1 MTALAIAVGL
11 VLIVFNGAFV
21 AVEFGLIG
29 AKRAVVDGHAATG
42 KRSALA
48 AQRMQSDVLTTLGGA
63 QLGITLCS
71 LAVGRLTEPAIA
83 RLIEQAV
90 HGIVE
95 IPDAVLHTIGFGI
108 GLGIVTVLHMVF
120 GEMVPKNLALIGPER
135 TLLVLARP
143 MAAYLYVARPI
154 AAALQWV
161 ANGMTRLLRVE
172 PTSELADVATPAE
185 LTLMARDSLAE
196 GHIAST
202 DVALLERAMRFEA
215 TQVSDVMAPAGEVAA
230 VRLADSIPV
239 VEQEFARTGRSRLVV
254 LGTGPDDVRG
264 MIHSSDLAASTERD
278 AQNLAE
284 ADRRVVSQQD
294 HGHGLVRRML
304 RLGPRVAL
312 DEALRRMQRT
322 RIHLAVVADAGGRTL
337 GVVAL
342 DDLLRSLIG
351 EADAGTAEE
360 SAATDELRS
369 GTLRSGEAST
379 LVARP
384 RAAEGH
390 TS

>member
-1 MTALAIAVGL
+1 MTTLAIAVGL

-21 AVEFGLIG
+21 AIEFGLIG
-29 AKRAVVDGHAATG
+29 AKRAAVDGHAATG

-83 RLIEQAV
+83 RLIERAV
-90 HGIVE
+90 AGIVE

-161 ANGMTRLLRVE
+161 ANGMTRILRVE

-185 LTLMARDSLAE
+185 LALMARDSLAE
-196 GHIAST
+196 GHIASA
-202 DVALLERAMRFEA
+202 DVALLERAMRFGA
-215 TQVSDVMAPAGEVAA
+215 TQVSDVMATAGEVAA
-230 VRLADSIPV
+230 VRLDDSIPE
-239 VEQEFARTGRSRLVV
+239 VEQEFARTGHSRLIV
-254 LGTGPDDVRG
+254 LGAGPDDVRG
-264 MIHSSDLAASTERD
+264 MLHSSDLAASTQRD
-278 AQNLAE
+278 AADLAE
-284 ADRRVVSQQD
+284 ADRRVAAGQR
-294 HGHGLVRRML
+294 HGRGLVRRML
-304 RLGPRVAL
+304 QLGPQVAL

-351 EADAGTAEE
+351 DPDAGDEDKT
-360 SAATDELRS
+360 AATGGPGS
-369 GTLRSGEAST
+369 GTLPSG
-379 LVARP
+379 
-384 RAAEGH
+384 
-390 TS
+390 

>member
-1 MTALAIAVGL
+1 MTTLAIAVGL

-21 AVEFGLIG
+21 AIEFGLIG
-29 AKRAVVDGHAATG
+29 AKRAVVDGAAATG

-83 RLIEQAV
+83 RIIEQAV

-95 IPDAVLHTIGFGI
+95 IPDAALHAIGFGI
-108 GLGIVTVLHMVF
+108 GLAIVTVLHMVF

-143 MAAYLYVARPI
+143 MAVYLSVFRPVAR
-154 AAALQWV
+154 ALQWV
-161 ANGMTRLLRVE
+161 ANGLTRMLRVE

-196 GHIAST
+196 GHIAPG
-202 DVALLERAMRFEA
+202 DVDLLERAMRFEA
-215 TQVSDVMAPAGEVAA
+215 TKVGDIMAPAGEVAA
-230 VRLADSIPV
+230 VRLADGIAE
-239 VEQEFARTGRSRLVV
+239 VEQQFARTGRSRLVV
-254 LGTGPDDVRG
+254 LGDGPDDVRG
-264 MIHSSDLAASTERD
+264 MLHSNDLAVLAERD
-278 AQNLAE
+278 ATDLAE
-284 ADRRVVSQQD
+284 ADGRVAAAGSA
-294 HGHGLVRRML
+294 GRGLVRRML
-304 RLGPRVAL
+304 RLGPDVAL

-337 GVVAL
+337 GAVAL

-351 EADAGTAEE
+351 DPDSAGGKT
-360 SAATDELRS
+360 AATGGPGS
-369 GTLRSGEAST
+369 GTLPSG
-379 LVARP
+379 
-384 RAAEGH
+384 
-390 TS
+390 

>member
-1 MTALAIAVGL
+1 MTTLAIAVGL

-21 AVEFGLIG
+21 AIEFGLIG
-29 AKRAVVDGHAATG
+29 AKRAAVDGHAATG

-83 RLIEQAV
+83 RLIERAV
-90 HGIVE
+90 AGIVE

-161 ANGMTRLLRVE
+161 ANGMTRILRVE

-185 LTLMARDSLAE
+185 LALMARDSLAE
-196 GHIAST
+196 GHIASA
-202 DVALLERAMRFEA
+202 DVVLLERAMRFGA
-215 TQVSDVMAPAGEVAA
+215 TQVSDVMATAGEVAA
-230 VRLADSIPV
+230 VRLDDSIPE
-239 VEQEFARTGRSRLVV
+239 VEQEFARTGHSRLIV
-254 LGTGPDDVRG
+254 LGAGPDDVRG
-264 MIHSSDLAASTERD
+264 MLHSSDLAASTQRD
-278 AQNLAE
+278 AADLAE
-284 ADRRVVSQQD
+284 ADRRVAAGQR
-294 HGHGLVRRML
+294 HGRGLVRRML
-304 RLGPRVAL
+304 QLGPQVAL

-342 DDLLRSLIG
+342 DDLLRRLIG
-351 EADAGTAEE
+351 DPDAGDEVKT
-360 SAATDELRS
+360 AATGGPGS
-369 GTLRSGEAST
+369 GTLRSE
-379 LVARP
+379 
-384 RAAEGH
+384 
-390 TS
+390 

>member
-1 MTALAIAVGL
+1 MTTLAIAVGL

-21 AVEFGLIG
+21 AIEFGLIG
-29 AKRAVVDGHAATG
+29 AKRAAVDGVAATG

-83 RLIEQAV
+83 GLIERAV

-95 IPDAVLHTIGFGI
+95 VPDAVLHAIGFGI

-154 AAALQWV
+154 ARALQWV
-161 ANGMTRLLRVE
+161 ANGMTRMLRVE
-172 PTSELADVATPAE
+172 PASELADVATPAE

-196 GHIAST
+196 GHIAPA

-215 TQVSDVMAPAGEVAA
+215 ATVSEVMAPAGDVAA
-230 VRLADSIPV
+230 VRLADSV
-239 VEQEFARTGRSRLVV
+239 AEAEQQFARTGRSRLVT
-254 LGTGPDDVRG
+254 LGDGPDDVRG
-264 MIHSSDLAASTERD
+264 MLHSNDVAALTERD
-278 AQNLAE
+278 AADLAE
-284 ADRRVVSQQD
+284 ADRRVAAE
-294 HGHGLVRRML
+294 GGRGLVRRML
-304 RLGPRVAL
+304 RFAPDMTLS
-312 DEALRRMQRT
+312 EALRRMQRT
-322 RIHLAVVADAGGRTL
+322 RIHLAVVADGNGRTL

-351 EADAGTAEE
+351 DPTDANDGVPGV
-360 SAATDELRS
+360 SAS
-369 GTLRSGEAST
+369 GSA
-379 LVARP
+379 
-384 RAAEGH
+384 
-390 TS
+390 

>member
-21 AVEFGLIG
+21 AIEFGLIG
-29 AKRAVVDGHAATG
+29 AKRAAVDSAAATG
-42 KRSALA
+42 KRSAVA

-83 RLIEQAV
+83 GLIEGAV

-95 IPDAVLHTIGFGI
+95 IPDAVLHAIGFGV

-135 TLLVLARP
+135 TLMVLARP

-154 AAALQWV
+154 AQALQWV
-161 ANGMTRLLRVE
+161 ANGMTRMLRVE
-172 PTSELADVATPAE
+172 PTTELTDIATPAE

-196 GHIAST
+196 GHIAPT

-215 TQVSDVMAPAGEVAA
+215 TNVSEVMAPANVVAA
-230 VRLADSIPV
+230 VRLADSITA
-239 VEQEFARTGRSRLVV
+239 VEQRFVATGRSRLVV
-254 LGTGPDDVRG
+254 LGDGPDDVRG
-264 MIHSSDLAASTERD
+264 MLHSNDLATSEVCNTRD
-278 AQNLAE
+278 LAEADLAE
-284 ADRRVVSQQD
+284 ADRLVAGQRL
-294 HGHGLVRRML
+294 GRGLIRQML
-304 RLGPRVAL
+304 RLHTDTTL
-312 DEALRRMQRT
+312 NEALRVMQRT
-322 RIHLAVVADAGGRTL
+322 RIHLAVVVDTQGRTL

-342 DDLLRSLIG
+342 DDLLRRLIDDP
-351 EADAGTAEE
+351 AAPPAEDS
-360 SAATDELRS
+360 SAAR
-369 GTLRSGEAST
+369 
-379 LVARP
+379 
-384 RAAEGH
+384 
-390 TS
+390 

>member
-1 MTALAIAVGL
+1 MTTLAIAVGL

-21 AVEFGLIG
+21 AIEFGLIG
-29 AKRAVVDGHAATG
+29 AKRAAVDGHAATG

-83 RLIEQAV
+83 RLIERAV
-90 HGIVE
+90 AGIVE

-161 ANGMTRLLRVE
+161 ANGMTRILRVE

-185 LTLMARDSLAE
+185 LALMARDSLAE
-196 GHIAST
+196 GHIASA
-202 DVALLERAMRFEA
+202 DVALLERAMRFGA

-230 VRLADSIPV
+230 VRLDDSIPE
-239 VEQEFARTGRSRLVV
+239 VEQEFARTGHSRLIV
-254 LGTGPDDVRG
+254 LGAGPDDVRG
-264 MIHSSDLAASTERD
+264 MLHSSDLAASTQRD
-278 AQNLAE
+278 AADLAE
-284 ADRRVVSQQD
+284 ADRRVAADQR
-294 HGHGLVRRML
+294 HGRGLVRRML
-304 RLGPRVAL
+304 QLGPQVAL

-322 RIHLAVVADAGGRTL
+322 RIHLAVVVDAEGRTL

-342 DDLLRSLIG
+342 DDLLRRLIG
-351 EADAGTAEE
+351 GPDAADEE
-360 SAATDELRS
+360 KTAATGGPGS
-369 GTLRSGEAST
+369 GTLPSG
-379 LVARP
+379 
-384 RAAEGH
+384 
-390 TS
+390 

>member
-1 MTALAIAVGL
+1 MTTLAIAVGL

-21 AVEFGLIG
+21 AIEFGLIG
-29 AKRAVVDGHAATG
+29 AKRAVVDGAAATG

-83 RLIEQAV
+83 RLIERAV

-143 MAAYLYVARPI
+143 MAAYLYVARPV
-154 AAALQWV
+154 ARALQWV
-161 ANGMTRLLRVE
+161 ANGMTRMLRVE

-185 LTLMARDSLAE
+185 LALMARDSLAE
-196 GHIAST
+196 GHIAPG

-215 TQVSDVMAPAGEVAA
+215 TTVSDVMAPAGEVAA
-230 VRLADSIPV
+230 VRLADGIAE
-239 VEQEFARTGRSRLVV
+239 VEQQLARTGRSRLVV
-254 LGTGPDDVRG
+254 LGSGPDDVRG
-264 MIHSSDLAASTERD
+264 MLHSNDLAVLAERD
-278 AQNLAE
+278 AADLAE
-284 ADRRVVSQQD
+284 ADGRVAAGSA
-294 HGHGLVRRML
+294 GRGLVRRML
-304 RLGPRVAL
+304 RFGPDVAL
-312 DEALRRMQRT
+312 DKALRRMQRT
-322 RIHLAVVADAGGRTL
+322 RIHLAVVADAEGRTL

-351 EADAGTAEE
+351 DPDSVSGKI
-360 SAATDELRS
+360 AATGGPGG
-369 GTLRSGEAST
+369 GTLASG
-379 LVARP
+379 
-384 RAAEGH
+384 
-390 TS
+390 

>member
-1 MTALAIAVGL
+1 MTTLAIAVGL

-21 AVEFGLIG
+21 AIEFGLIG
-29 AKRAVVDGHAATG
+29 AKRAVVDGAAATG

-83 RLIEQAV
+83 GLIERALN
-90 HGIVE
+90 GIVE
-95 IPDAVLHTIGFGI
+95 IPDAVLHAIGFGI

-154 AAALQWV
+154 AGALQWV
-161 ANGMTRLLRVE
+161 ANGMTRILRVE

-196 GHIAST
+196 GHIGPT
-202 DVALLERAMRFEA
+202 DVALLERATRFEA
-215 TQVSDVMAPAGEVAA
+215 TTVREVMAPAGEVAA
-230 VRLADSIPV
+230 VRLADGIAAA
-239 VEQEFARTGRSRLVV
+239 EQQFARTGHSRLVV

-264 MIHSSDLAASTERD
+264 MLHSNDLAVFVEPD
-278 AQNLAE
+278 AADLAE
-284 ADRRVVSQQD
+284 ADRIVAATRS
-294 HGHGLVRRML
+294 GGRGLVRRML
-304 RLGPRVAL
+304 RFGPDVAL
-312 DEALRRMQRT
+312 DEALRRMQQA
-322 RIHLAVVADAGGRTL
+322 RIHLAVVADTGGRTL

-351 EADAGTAEE
+351 EADAGAGGKTA
-360 SAATDELRS
+360 AAGGPRG
-369 GTLRSGEAST
+369 GTLRAGEAST
-379 LVARP
+379 PVARP
-384 RAAEGH
+384 RAAEGP

>member
-154 AAALQWV
+154 AGALQWV
-161 ANGMTRLLRVE
+161 ANGMTRILRVE

-215 TQVSDVMAPAGEVAA
+215 TQVSDVMAPAGDVAA

-239 VEQEFARTGRSRLVV
+239 VEQEFARTGHSRLVV

-264 MIHSSDLAASTERD
+264 MLHSSDLAASTERD

-284 ADRRVVSQQD
+284 ADRRVVAQQD
-294 HGHGLVRRML
+294 HGRGLVRRML

-369 GTLRSGEAST
+369 GTLRSG
-379 LVARP
+379 
-384 RAAEGH
+384 
-390 TS
+390 

>member
-154 AAALQWV
+154 AGALQWV
-161 ANGMTRLLRVE
+161 ANGMTRILRVE

-239 VEQEFARTGRSRLVV
+239 VEQEFARTGHSRLVV
-254 LGTGPDDVRG
+254 LGTGPDDVQG
-264 MIHSSDLAASTERD
+264 MLHSSDLAASTERD

-284 ADRRVVSQQD
+284 ADRRVVAQQD
-294 HGHGLVRRML
+294 HGRGLVRRML

-379 LVARP
+379 FVARP

>member
-1 MTALAIAVGL
+1 MTTLAIAVGL

-21 AVEFGLIG
+21 AIEFGLIG
-29 AKRAVVDGHAATG
+29 AKRAAVDGHAATG

-83 RLIEQAV
+83 RLIERAV
-90 HGIVE
+90 AGIVE

-161 ANGMTRLLRVE
+161 ANGMTRILRVE

-185 LTLMARDSLAE
+185 LALMARDSLAE
-196 GHIAST
+196 GHIASA
-202 DVALLERAMRFEA
+202 DVALLERAMRFGA

-230 VRLADSIPV
+230 VRLDDSIPE
-239 VEQEFARTGRSRLVV
+239 VEQEFARTGHSRLIV
-254 LGTGPDDVRG
+254 LGAGPDDVRG
-264 MIHSSDLAASTERD
+264 MLHSSDLAASTQRD
-278 AQNLAE
+278 AADLAE
-284 ADRRVVSQQD
+284 ADRRVAAGQR
-294 HGHGLVRRML
+294 HGRGLVRRML
-304 RLGPRVAL
+304 QLGPQVAL

-351 EADAGTAEE
+351 DPDTADEE
-360 SAATDELRS
+360 KTAATGGPGS
-369 GTLRSGEAST
+369 GTLPSG
-379 LVARP
+379 
-384 RAAEGH
+384 
-390 TS
+390 

>member
-1 MTALAIAVGL
+1 MTTLAIAVGL

-21 AVEFGLIG
+21 AIEFGLIG
-29 AKRAVVDGHAATG
+29 AKRAAVDGHAATG

-83 RLIEQAV
+83 RLIERAV
-90 HGIVE
+90 AGIVE

-161 ANGMTRLLRVE
+161 ANGMTRILRVE

-185 LTLMARDSLAE
+185 LALMARDSLAE
-196 GHIAST
+196 GHIASA

-230 VRLADSIPV
+230 VRLDDSIPE
-239 VEQEFARTGRSRLVV
+239 VEQEFARTGHSRLIV
-254 LGTGPDDVRG
+254 LGAGPDDVRG
-264 MIHSSDLAASTERD
+264 MLHSSDLAASTQRD
-278 AQNLAE
+278 AADLAE
-284 ADRRVVSQQD
+284 ADRRVAAGQR
-294 HGHGLVRRML
+294 HGRGLVRRML
-304 RLGPRVAL
+304 QLGPQVAL

-342 DDLLRSLIG
+342 DDLLRRLIG
-351 EADAGTAEE
+351 DPDAGDEE
-360 SAATDELRS
+360 KTAATGGPGS
-369 GTLRSGEAST
+369 GTLRSE
-379 LVARP
+379 
-384 RAAEGH
+384 
-390 TS
+390 

>member
-1 MTALAIAVGL
+1 MTTLAIAVGL

-21 AVEFGLIG
+21 AIEFGLIG
-29 AKRAVVDGHAATG
+29 AKRAAVDGHAATG
-42 KRSALA
+42 KRSALV

-83 RLIEQAV
+83 RLIERAV
-90 HGIVE
+90 AGIVE

-161 ANGMTRLLRVE
+161 ANGMTRILRVE

-185 LTLMARDSLAE
+185 LALMARDSLAE
-196 GHIAST
+196 GHIASA
-202 DVALLERAMRFEA
+202 DVALLERAMRFGA

-230 VRLADSIPV
+230 VRLDDSIPE
-239 VEQEFARTGRSRLVV
+239 VEQEFARTGHSRLIV
-254 LGTGPDDVRG
+254 LGAGPDDVRG
-264 MIHSSDLAASTERD
+264 MLHSSDLAASTQRD
-278 AQNLAE
+278 AADLAE
-284 ADRRVVSQQD
+284 ADRRVAAGQR
-294 HGHGLVRRML
+294 HGRGLVRRML
-304 RLGPRVAL
+304 QLGPQVAL

-351 EADAGTAEE
+351 DPDAADEE
-360 SAATDELRS
+360 KTAATGGPGS
-369 GTLRSGEAST
+369 GTLRSE
-379 LVARP
+379 
-384 RAAEGH
+384 
-390 TS
+390 

>member
-239 VEQEFARTGRSRLVV
+239 VEQEFARTGHSRLVV

-264 MIHSSDLAASTERD
+264 MLHSSDLAASTERD

-294 HGHGLVRRML
+294 HGRGLVRRML

-369 GTLRSGEAST
+369 GTLRSG
-379 LVARP
+379 
-384 RAAEGH
+384 
-390 TS
+390 

>member
-154 AAALQWV
+154 AGALQWV
-161 ANGMTRLLRVE
+161 ANGMTRILRVE

-239 VEQEFARTGRSRLVV
+239 VEQEFARTGHSRLVV

-264 MIHSSDLAASTERD
+264 MLHSSDLAASTERD

-284 ADRRVVSQQD
+284 ADRRVVAQQD
-294 HGHGLVRRML
+294 HGRGLVRRML

-369 GTLRSGEAST
+369 GTLRSG
-379 LVARP
+379 
-384 RAAEGH
+384 
-390 TS
+390 

>member
-1 MTALAIAVGL
+1 MTTLAIAVGL

-21 AVEFGLIG
+21 AIEFGLIG
-29 AKRAVVDGHAATG
+29 AKRAAVDGHAATG

-83 RLIEQAV
+83 RLIERAAA
-90 HGIVE
+90 GIVE

-161 ANGMTRLLRVE
+161 ANGMTRILRVE

-185 LTLMARDSLAE
+185 LALMARDSLAE
-196 GHIAST
+196 GHIASA
-202 DVALLERAMRFEA
+202 DVALLERAMRFGA

-230 VRLADSIPV
+230 VRLDDSIPE
-239 VEQEFARTGRSRLVV
+239 VEQEFARTGHSRLVV

-264 MIHSSDLAASTERD
+264 MLHSSDLAASTQRD
-278 AQNLAE
+278 AADLAE
-284 ADRRVVSQQD
+284 ADRRVAAGQR
-294 HGHGLVRRML
+294 HGRGLVRRML
-304 RLGPRVAL
+304 QLGPQVAL

-322 RIHLAVVADAGGRTL
+322 RIHLAVVVDAGGRTL

-342 DDLLRSLIG
+342 DDLLRGLIG
-351 EADAGTAEE
+351 DPDAGDEDKT
-360 SAATDELRS
+360 AATGGPGS
-369 GTLRSGEAST
+369 GTLPYE
-379 LVARP
+379 
-384 RAAEGH
+384 
-390 TS
+390 

>member
-1 MTALAIAVGL
+1 MTTLAIAVGL

-21 AVEFGLIG
+21 AIEFGLIG
-29 AKRAVVDGHAATG
+29 AKRAVVDGAAATG

-83 RLIEQAV
+83 RLIESAV

-154 AAALQWV
+154 ARALQWV
-161 ANGMTRLLRVE
+161 ANGMTRMLRVE

-196 GHIAST
+196 GHIAPT

-215 TQVSDVMAPAGEVAA
+215 TTISEVMAPAGEVAA
-230 VRLADSIPV
+230 ARLADGIAT
-239 VEQEFARTGRSRLVV
+239 VEQQFARTGHSRLVV
-254 LGTGPDDVRG
+254 LGSGPDDVRG
-264 MIHSSDLAASTERD
+264 MLHSNDLAAFVERD
-278 AQNLAE
+278 AVDLAA
-284 ADRRVVSQQD
+284 ADRMVAATQPAGR
-294 HGHGLVRRML
+294 GLVRRML
-304 RLGPRVAL
+304 QFGPDVAL
-312 DEALRRMQRT
+312 DEALRRMQRA
-322 RIHLAVVADAGGRTL
+322 RIHLAVVADAHGRTL

-351 EADAGTAEE
+351 EPDASVPDVARTGGPGG
-360 SAATDELRS
+360 
-369 GTLRSGEAST
+369 GTLPSD
-379 LVARP
+379 
-384 RAAEGH
+384 
-390 TS
+390 

>member
-1 MTALAIAVGL
+1 MTTLAIAVGL

-21 AVEFGLIG
+21 AIEFGLIG
-29 AKRAVVDGHAATG
+29 AKRAAVDNAAETG

-63 QLGITLCS
+63 QLGITVCS

-83 RLIEQAV
+83 GLIESAL

-95 IPDAVLHTIGFGI
+95 IPDAVLHAIGFGI

-154 AAALQWV
+154 ARALQWL
-161 ANGMTRLLRVE
+161 ANGMTRMLRVE

-196 GHIAST
+196 GHIASA
-202 DVALLERAMRFEA
+202 DVDMLERAMRFEA
-215 TQVSDVMAPAGEVAA
+215 TSVSEVMAPAGEVAA
-230 VRLADSIPV
+230 VRLADGIAE
-239 VEQEFARTGRSRLVV
+239 VEQQFARTGRSRLVV
-254 LGTGPDDVRG
+254 LGDGPDDVRG
-264 MIHSSDLAASTERD
+264 MLHSNDLAALVERD
-278 AQNLAE
+278 APSLAE
-284 ADRRVVSQQD
+284 ADRTVAAARPA
-294 HGHGLVRRML
+294 GRGLMRRML
-304 RLGPRVAL
+304 RFGPDAAL
-312 DEALRRMQRT
+312 DEALRRMQHA
-322 RIHLAVVADAGGRTL
+322 RIHLAVVADAQGRTL

-351 EADAGTAEE
+351 DPNAAG
-360 SAATDELRS
+360 
-369 GTLRSGEAST
+369 
-379 LVARP
+379 
-384 RAAEGH
+384 
-390 TS
+390 

>member
-1 MTALAIAVGL
+1 MTTLAIAVGL

-21 AVEFGLIG
+21 AIEFGLIG
-29 AKRAVVDGHAATG
+29 AKRAAVDGHAATG

-83 RLIEQAV
+83 RLIERAV
-90 HGIVE
+90 AGIVE

-161 ANGMTRLLRVE
+161 ANGMTRILRVE

-185 LTLMARDSLAE
+185 LALMARDSLAE
-196 GHIAST
+196 GHIASA
-202 DVALLERAMRFEA
+202 DVALLERAMRFGA
-215 TQVSDVMAPAGEVAA
+215 TQVSDVMATAGEVAA
-230 VRLADSIPV
+230 VRLDDSIPE
-239 VEQEFARTGRSRLVV
+239 VEQEFARTGHSRLIV
-254 LGTGPDDVRG
+254 LGAGPDDVRG
-264 MIHSSDLAASTERD
+264 MLHSSDLAASTQRD
-278 AQNLAE
+278 AADLAE
-284 ADRRVVSQQD
+284 ADRRVAAGQR
-294 HGHGLVRRML
+294 HGRGLVRRML
-304 RLGPRVAL
+304 RLGPQVAL

-351 EADAGTAEE
+351 DPDAADEE
-360 SAATDELRS
+360 KTGATGGPGS
-369 GTLRSGEAST
+369 GTLPSG
-379 LVARP
+379 
-384 RAAEGH
+384 
-390 TS
+390 

>member
-1 MTALAIAVGL
+1 MTTLAIAVGL

-29 AKRAVVDGHAATG
+29 AKRAAVDGHAATG

-83 RLIEQAV
+83 RLIERAV
-90 HGIVE
+90 AGIVE

-161 ANGMTRLLRVE
+161 ANGMTRILRVE

-185 LTLMARDSLAE
+185 LALMARDSLAE
-196 GHIAST
+196 GHIASA
-202 DVALLERAMRFEA
+202 DVALLERAMRFGA
-215 TQVSDVMAPAGEVAA
+215 TQVSDVMATAGEVAA
-230 VRLADSIPV
+230 VRLDDSIPE
-239 VEQEFARTGRSRLVV
+239 VEQEFARTGHSRLMV
-254 LGTGPDDVRG
+254 LGAGPDDVRG
-264 MIHSSDLAASTERD
+264 MLHSSDLAASTQRD
-278 AQNLAE
+278 AADLAE
-284 ADRRVVSQQD
+284 ADRRVAAGQR
-294 HGHGLVRRML
+294 HGRGLVRRML
-304 RLGPRVAL
+304 QLGPQVAL

-322 RIHLAVVADAGGRTL
+322 RIHLAVVVDAGGRTL

-351 EADAGTAEE
+351 EPDAVDEE
-360 SAATDELRS
+360 KTAATGGPGS
-369 GTLRSGEAST
+369 GTLPSG
-379 LVARP
+379 
-384 RAAEGH
+384 
-390 TS
+390 

>member
-1 MTALAIAVGL
+1 MTTLAIAVGL

-21 AVEFGLIG
+21 AIEFGLIG
-29 AKRAVVDGHAATG
+29 AKRAAVDGHAATG

-83 RLIEQAV
+83 RLIERAV
-90 HGIVE
+90 AGIVE

-161 ANGMTRLLRVE
+161 ANGMTRILRVE

-185 LTLMARDSLAE
+185 LALMARDSLAE
-196 GHIAST
+196 GHIASA
-202 DVALLERAMRFEA
+202 DVALLERAMRFGA
-215 TQVSDVMAPAGEVAA
+215 TQVSDVMATAGEVAA
-230 VRLADSIPV
+230 VRLDDSIPE
-239 VEQEFARTGRSRLVV
+239 VEQEFARTGHSRLIV
-254 LGTGPDDVRG
+254 LGAGPDDVRG
-264 MIHSSDLAASTERD
+264 MLHSSDLAASTQRD
-278 AQNLAE
+278 AADLAE
-284 ADRRVVSQQD
+284 ADRRVAAGQR
-294 HGHGLVRRML
+294 HGRGLVRRML
-304 RLGPRVAL
+304 QLGPQVAL

-351 EADAGTAEE
+351 DPDAADEEKTA
-360 SAATDELRS
+360 TTGGPGS
-369 GTLRSGEAST
+369 GTLPSG
-379 LVARP
+379 
-384 RAAEGH
+384 
-390 TS
+390 

>member
-154 AAALQWV
+154 AGALQWV
-161 ANGMTRLLRVE
+161 ANGMTRILRVE

-294 HGHGLVRRML
+294 HGRGLVRRML

-369 GTLRSGEAST
+369 GTLRSG
-379 LVARP
+379 
-384 RAAEGH
+384 
-390 TS
+390 

>member
-1 MTALAIAVGL
+1 MTTLAIAVGL

-21 AVEFGLIG
+21 AIEFGLIG
-29 AKRAVVDGHAATG
+29 AKRAVVDGAAATG

-154 AAALQWV
+154 ARALQWV
-161 ANGMTRLLRVE
+161 ANGMTRMLRVE

-196 GHIAST
+196 GHIAPT

-215 TQVSDVMAPAGEVAA
+215 TTLSEVMAPAGEVAA
-230 VRLADSIPV
+230 VRLADGIAT
-239 VEQEFARTGRSRLVV
+239 VEQQFARTGHSRLVV
-254 LGTGPDDVRG
+254 VGSGTDDVRG
-264 MIHSSDLAASTERD
+264 MLHSNDLAAFAERGAAD
-278 AQNLAE
+278 LAE
-284 ADRRVVSQQD
+284 ADRMVAATQRV
-294 HGHGLVRRML
+294 GRGLVRRML
-304 RLGPRVAL
+304 QFGPDVAL
-312 DEALRRMQRT
+312 DEALRRMQRA
-322 RIHLAVVADAGGRTL
+322 RIHLAVVADAQGRTL

-351 EADAGTAEE
+351 DPDASVDRT
-360 SAATDELRS
+360 SAAAGGLGS
-369 GTLRSGEAST
+369 GTLPSD
-379 LVARP
+379 
-384 RAAEGH
+384 
-390 TS
+390 

>member
-1 MTALAIAVGL
+1 MTTLAIAVGL

-29 AKRAVVDGHAATG
+29 AKRAAVDSEAAAG

-83 RLIEQAV
+83 GLIERAV

-95 IPDAVLHTIGFGI
+95 IPDAVLHAIGFGV

-135 TLLVLARP
+135 TLMGLARP

-154 AAALQWV
+154 ARALQWV
-161 ANGMTRLLRVE
+161 ANGMTRMLRVE
-172 PTSELADVATPAE
+172 PTTELADVATPAE
-185 LTLMARDSLAE
+185 LALMARDSLAE
-196 GHIAST
+196 GHIAAT

-215 TQVSDVMAPAGEVAA
+215 SRVSDVMAPAGEVSA
-230 VRLADSIPV
+230 VRLADPV
-239 VEQEFARTGRSRLVV
+239 AEVEQQFARTGRSRLVV
-254 LGTGPDDVRG
+254 LGDGPDDVRG
-264 MIHSSDLAASTERD
+264 MLHSNDLAAFVERD
-278 AQNLAE
+278 AADLAE
-284 ADRRVVSQQD
+284 ADRLAAAAAPS
-294 HGHGLVRRML
+294 GGGLFRQML
-304 RLGPRVAL
+304 RFSGDTTL
-312 DEALRRMQRT
+312 DEALRAMQRR
-322 RIHLAVVADAGGRTL
+322 RIHLAVVTDAAGRTL

-351 EADAGTAEE
+351 DPADAAGVPGPTRAGEPAGG
-360 SAATDELRS
+360 SAAR
-369 GTLRSGEAST
+369 
-379 LVARP
+379 
-384 RAAEGH
+384 
-390 TS
+390 

>member
-1 MTALAIAVGL
+1 MTTLAIAVGL

-21 AVEFGLIG
+21 AIEFGLIG
-29 AKRAVVDGHAATG
+29 AKRAAVDGHAATG

-83 RLIEQAV
+83 KLIERAV
-90 HGIVE
+90 AGIVE

-120 GEMVPKNLALIGPER
+120 GEMVPKNLALIEPER

-161 ANGMTRLLRVE
+161 ANGMTRILRVE

-185 LTLMARDSLAE
+185 LALMARDSLAE
-196 GHIAST
+196 GHIASA

-230 VRLADSIPV
+230 VRLDDSIPE
-239 VEQEFARTGRSRLVV
+239 VEQEFARTGHSRLIV
-254 LGTGPDDVRG
+254 LGAGPDDVRG
-264 MIHSSDLAASTERD
+264 MLHSSDLAASTQRD
-278 AQNLAE
+278 AADLAE
-284 ADRRVVSQQD
+284 ADRRVAAGQR
-294 HGHGLVRRML
+294 HGRGLVRRML
-304 RLGPRVAL
+304 QLGPQVAL

-351 EADAGTAEE
+351 DPDAGDEE
-360 SAATDELRS
+360 KTAATGGPGS
-369 GTLRSGEAST
+369 GTLRSE
-379 LVARP
+379 
-384 RAAEGH
+384 
-390 TS
+390 

>member
-1 MTALAIAVGL
+1 MTTLAIAVGL

-21 AVEFGLIG
+21 AIEFGLIG
-29 AKRAVVDGHAATG
+29 AKRAVVDSAAETG

-83 RLIEQAV
+83 GLIERAL

-95 IPDAVLHTIGFGI
+95 IPEAVLHAIGFGI

-154 AAALQWV
+154 ARALQWL
-161 ANGMTRLLRVE
+161 ANGMTRMLRVE

-196 GHIAST
+196 GHIASA
-202 DVALLERAMRFEA
+202 DVAMLERAMRFEA
-215 TQVSDVMAPAGEVAA
+215 TTVSDVMAPAGEVAA
-230 VRLADSIPV
+230 VRLADRITE
-239 VEQEFARTGRSRLVV
+239 VEQQFARTGRSRLVV
-254 LGTGPDDVRG
+254 HGTGPDDVRG
-264 MIHSSDLAASTERD
+264 MLHSNDLAAFVQRD
-278 AQNLAE
+278 AADLAE
-284 ADRRVVSQQD
+284 ADRTAAAAEPAGR
-294 HGHGLVRRML
+294 GLLRRML
-304 RLGPRVAL
+304 AFGPDVTL
-312 DEALRRMQRT
+312 DEALRRMQRA
-322 RIHLAVVADAGGRTL
+322 RIHLAVVADAQGRTL

-351 EADAGTAEE
+351 DPNALDQLDG
-360 SAATDELRS
+360 AAS
-369 GTLRSGEAST
+369 
-379 LVARP
+379 
-384 RAAEGH
+384 
-390 TS
+390 